1 VKNTL
6 VPYATTNCMSETAKS
21 ELLRM
26 EAVKNTYLVCGGF
39 FAVLAKIYIQKFQ
52 TAYTHISIISKQQ
65 LIQS

>member
-1 VKNTL
+1 
-6 VPYATTNCMSETAKS
+6 MSETAKS

-39 FAVLAKIYIQKFQ
+39 FAVLAEIYIPKFQ
-52 TAYTHISIISKQQ
+52 TAYTLISIILKQQ